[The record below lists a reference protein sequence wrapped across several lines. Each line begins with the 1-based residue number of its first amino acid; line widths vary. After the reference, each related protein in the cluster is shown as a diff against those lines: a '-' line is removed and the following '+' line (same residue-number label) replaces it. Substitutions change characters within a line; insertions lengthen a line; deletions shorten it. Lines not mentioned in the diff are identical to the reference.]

1 MYGLKGFLDR
11 IVRIANSPR
20 ELVYLALGLLGVSS
34 VAYSVFEKASLLDSI
49 WWSLIT
55 ATTVGYGDA
64 YPNSVGGR
72 FTAVCL
78 VISMVF
84 FFIPMLTAS
93 FASRL
98 IVNRDAFTHE
108 EQEELKDKLDKVLK
122 RLNQEGTR

>member
-1 MYGLKGFLDR
+1 MKRLFDR
-11 IVRIANSPR
+11 IVRIANSPK
-20 ELVYLALGLLGVSS
+20 ELVYLAVGLLGLSS
-34 VAYSVFEKASLLDSI
+34 ISYSVSEGANLLDSI

-64 YPNSVGGR
+64 YPTTAGGR
-72 FTAVCL
+72 LTAVLL

-108 EQEELKDKLDKVLK
+108 EQESLKAGIAELVRRLDE
-122 RLNQEGTR
+122 R